1 MVDFPLKSEVDRIQT
16 IEPDIMSCFVFSLS
30 PNVFLLIESR
40 LIRRKI
46 LYVNLAMFL
55 KKKPDFFPFMP
66 FSPIYIE
73 KDSIT
78 TEAY

>member
-1 MVDFPLKSEVDRIQT
+1 MVDFPLEPDIDHLQT
-16 IEPDIMSCFVFSLS
+16 IKPDIMSGFVFPLS

-40 LIRRKI
+40 LIRRQI
-46 LYVNLAMFL
+46 LQMNLAMSL
-55 KKKPDFFPFMP
+55 EEKPDFFSLMP

-78 TEAY
+78 TE

>member
-1 MVDFPLKSEVDRIQT
+1 MVDFPLEPDIDHLQT
-16 IEPDIMSCFVFSLS
+16 IKPDIMSGFVFPLS

-46 LYVNLAMFL
+46 LYMNLAMFL

-78 TEAY
+78 TEAS

>member
-1 MVDFPLKSEVDRIQT
+1 MVDFPLEPDIDHLQT
-16 IEPDIMSCFVFSLS
+16 IKPDIMSGFVFPLS

-46 LYVNLAMFL
+46 LQMNLAMSL
-55 KKKPDFFPFMP
+55 EEKPDFFSFMP

>member
-1 MVDFPLKSEVDRIQT
+1 MVDFPLEPDIDRLQAIK
-16 IEPDIMSCFVFSLS
+16 PDIMSSFVFSLS

-40 LIRRKI
+40 LIRRQI
-46 LYVNLAMFL
+46 LQMNLAMSL
-55 KKKPDFFPFMP
+55 EEKPDFFPFMP

-78 TEAY
+78 TE

>member
-1 MVDFPLKSEVDRIQT
+1 MVDFSLEPDIDRLQI
-16 IEPDIMSCFVFSLS
+16 IKPDIMSGFVFPLS
-30 PNVFLLIESR
+30 PNVLLLIESR

-46 LYVNLAMFL
+46 RQMNLAMSL
-55 KKKPDFFPFMP
+55 EEKPDFFSFMP

-78 TEAY
+78 TE